1 MRRLPGHCCSALD
14 TEDVY
19 RCIAV
24 RGVRLDKELL
34 RRAGSA
40 CMWSFTGNCGPFG
53 NARGPT
59 THGLCGLDDPD
70 SVAYED
76 MLTLIAELPRSER
89 PSCILMENIP
99 SFLSSARRLC
109 NKSTVMGDGPWWL
122 HQLADLG
129 YCVEVHLPSVDSLEV
144 PQNRR
149 RAMVV
154 AFKDPAHHSTWV
166 CMGAPQPSS
175 QRPPLHSIFQSRHEL
190 GARAKDY
197 AVDRVGV
204 ERYMDTVG
212 LESGHCIVSRMCIAP
227 GKTLR
232 ATYQP
237 ARTIPNCERKE
248 IPYGMYLAEGS
259 GSVRMLTEVECG
271 CYMGLTKQEAAC
283 LPLGASTYYALG
295 NAVIVHEAEQFVQ
308 QALQCMEMPT
318 CQRAV
323 CEGQWGPA
331 WHIATQRCPELVRA
345 RSGSHPCRT
354 LWVTR

>member
-109 NKSTVMGDGPWWL
+109 NKSTAMGDGPWWL

-129 YCVEVHLPSVDSLEV
+129 YCVEVHLPSVESLEV

-175 QRPPLHSIFQSRHEL
+175 QRPPLH
-190 GARAKDY
+190 
-197 AVDRVGV
+197 
-204 ERYMDTVG
+204 
-212 LESGHCIVSRMCIAP
+212 
-227 GKTLR
+227 
-232 ATYQP
+232 
-237 ARTIPNCERKE
+237 
-248 IPYGMYLAEGS
+248 
-259 GSVRMLTEVECG
+259 
-271 CYMGLTKQEAAC
+271 
-283 LPLGASTYYALG
+283 
-295 NAVIVHEAEQFVQ
+295 
-308 QALQCMEMPT
+308 
-318 CQRAV
+318 
-323 CEGQWGPA
+323 
-331 WHIATQRCPELVRA
+331 
-345 RSGSHPCRT
+345 
-354 LWVTR
+354 